1 MVPSALVHQQLCL
14 SLSFLCTIAA
24 GVSCGLLGVI
34 STVALRVV
42 PKHRLK
48 FSISSLPFDEF
59 LESYEDIVKNSEH
72 AAFIYYPYVDRVRL
86 EVAEKLSDQEES
98 SLENRSMPRRN
109 RVKLFFA
116 SIMNFILFE
125 SKFGHWFGPVV
136 WLITRYIT
144 LLDLEPQAS
153 VSKPAVDKSYKVV
166 ACNVDL
172 DMEHHEMEYGYDAA
186 RAKEVIQAYRKVF
199 KSLPSHFQY
208 SSMLDIRFSDRDAA
222 WLAASSGRQ
231 TLWLDLIRPT
241 VHKNT
246 DDFLV
251 SFKPVILEYLG
262 RPHFGK
268 INILEADELE
278 DCFPHM
284 KDFISIRND
293 LDPLKVFSNPYFESL
308 FGSKNGNH
316 LTSSKSTRPQMTHSK
331 QSYIMRKMLPPPLKT
346 SVHV

>member
-1 MVPSALVHQQLCL
+1 M
-14 SLSFLCTIAA
+14 
-24 GVSCGLLGVI
+24 
-34 STVALRVV
+34 ALRVV

-59 LESYEDIVKNSEH
+59 LESYEEIVKNSEH
-72 AAFIYYPYVDRVRL
+72 AAFIYFPYVDHVRV
-86 EVAEKLSDQEES
+86 EVSKKLNDDEES
-98 SLENRSMPRRN
+98 SLENRSMPRHN

-116 SIMNFILFE
+116 CIMNCILFE

-136 WLITRYIT
+136 WLIIRYIT
-144 LLDLEPQAS
+144 LIDLEPQAS

-166 ACNVDL
+166 ANNVNFDI
-172 DMEHHEMEYGYDAA
+172 EHHEMEYGYDAEH
-186 RAKEVIQAYRKVF
+186 AKEVIQAYRKVF
-199 KSLPSHFQY
+199 KSLPSHYQY
-208 SSMLDIRFSDRDAA
+208 SSVLDIRFSDLDAA

-231 TLWLDLIRPT
+231 TVWLDLIRPS

-246 DDFLV
+246 DDFMA

-268 INILEADELE
+268 INILGSDELD

-284 KDFISIRND
+284 KDFISVRND
-293 LDPLKVFSNPYFESL
+293 LDPLKVFSNPYFEALL

-316 LTSSKSTRPQMTHSK
+316 STLRKSTQPQVSCSRQSIIMTNMLPSPFVVNVK
-331 QSYIMRKMLPPPLKT
+331 QS
-346 SVHV
+346 